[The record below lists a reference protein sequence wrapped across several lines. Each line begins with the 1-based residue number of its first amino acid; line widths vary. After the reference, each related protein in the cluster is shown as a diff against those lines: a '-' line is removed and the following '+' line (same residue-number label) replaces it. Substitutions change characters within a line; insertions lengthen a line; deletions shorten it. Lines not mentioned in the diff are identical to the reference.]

1 MTVKRQLILIIVA
14 YHPSQDEVNVL
25 QSSLQLLPSSIGY
38 AIIAN
43 DYIQG
48 EPVDDLH
55 SKADVFITSKI
66 NLGYARAINKLVS
79 EFEDLPPYLAI
90 LNTDVRWCYD
100 IFTPMV
106 EWLNFHTDVKLMVP
120 QILDSTGTTQFLCK
134 RHPTILGM
142 FSRRFIHKS
151 FKPRWMLRY
160 DQWYTMQ
167 NSDYSRIFD
176 VEYLSGCCMVV
187 SSKAFMCVGGF
198 DEKYFLY
205 LEDADFTRSISRI
218 GRCIHYPYVS
228 IVHNW
233 GRGNYYS
240 LKLMLV
246 NLSSALKYFTKWGF
260 ALW

>member
-1 MTVKRQLILIIVA
+1 
-14 YHPSQDEVNVL
+14 
-25 QSSLQLLPSSIGY
+25 
-38 AIIAN
+38 
-43 DYIQG
+43 
-48 EPVDDLH
+48 
-55 SKADVFITSKI
+55 
-66 NLGYARAINKLVS
+66 
-79 EFEDLPPYLAI
+79 
-90 LNTDVRWCYD
+90 
-100 IFTPMV
+100 MV

-246 NLSSALKYFTKWGF
+246 NLSSALKYLLNDSHFGDRLRHHF
-260 ALW
+260 SYI